1 MTKKDLERRNKFL
14 LLQIK
19 IIKELLEDYTYKTE
33 EEQMRALGAIYYY
46 TDPRNIK
53 KAIETI
59 EDFDE
64 TYNFYNKTMNIKEYE

>member
-19 IIKELLEDYTYKTE
+19 IIKELLEDYTDKTE
-33 EEQMRALGAIYYY
+33 EEQMRALGAIDYY